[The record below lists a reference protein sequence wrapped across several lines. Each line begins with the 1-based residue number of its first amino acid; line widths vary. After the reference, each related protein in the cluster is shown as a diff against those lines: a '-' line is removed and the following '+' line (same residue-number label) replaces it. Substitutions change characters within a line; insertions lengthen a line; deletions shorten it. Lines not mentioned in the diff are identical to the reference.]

1 MGQLVDF
8 LYHTTKWVKPIHY
21 PLYFFGHVGQRL
33 GRPILTDLHPA
44 VLPLWVL
51 SSEVT
56 DRPTR
61 TQPKH
66 NNRIHRRYSLAR
78 VPPAA
83 SIFAAAPTDSVGFN
97 STGVSPPSSSP
108 PLPLGSRLFCSVA
121 LRVGCSNLTKWFVRV
136 VDLRNCPMV
145 VVAHSILFNPTPE
158 NSSFLCIR
166 LHDQQ

>member
-56 DRPTR
+56 DRPEPNPNT
-61 TQPKH
+61 TTE
-66 NNRIHRRYSLAR
+66 
-78 VPPAA
+78 
-83 SIFAAAPTDSVGFN
+83 SIGAIV
-97 STGVSPPSSSP
+97 
-108 PLPLGSRLFCSVA
+108 
-121 LRVGCSNLTKWFVRV
+121 
-136 VDLRNCPMV
+136 
-145 VVAHSILFNPTPE
+145 
-158 NSSFLCIR
+158 
-166 LHDQQ
+166 